1 MNIGIFTDTY
11 SPQVN
16 GVVSSILTLENMLRA
31 QGHQVYIFTI
41 SHPEA
46 ENDSPFVYRLASLPF
61 VFLKDHRV
69 GIVYSNKTLRK
80 IKRLKLDL
88 ILSQTEFSLGIFA
101 KLVSK
106 RLHLPIIHTYHTMY
120 EEYMHYVSKGIELSP
135 AIARRYSKSFCNGVD
150 GVVAPTRKTERLLK
164 KYGVKKPIRVIP
176 TGIDFSPFNPEHYT
190 GKEIDAIKKAH
201 HIPLDSPV
209 VLFIGRV
216 AKEKSIDVLID
227 AMPKVLH
234 QIPNAKLVIVG
245 DGPSR
250 LELEEYAQQLG
261 IREAVIFTGM
271 HPWRTIGKM
280 YQLGDVFVSAS
291 VSETQGLTFAEA
303 MAAKLPVLAREDEC
317 VVGLIRDHYNGAF
330 FEDANSLSERLI
342 EFLSDADALKV
353 MGQNAMHSIRP
364 LSAEVFGLNAEAF
377 YQEIVED
384 FKKQPR
390 KKSKHHMLPFHKKT
404 IATQDLK
411 EDFLDLE
418 LSKTPKKL

>member
-16 GVVSSILTLENMLRA
+16 GVVSSILTLENALRK
-31 QGHQVYIFTI
+31 QGHQVYVFTV

-46 ENDSPFVYRLASLPF
+46 ENDSPYVHRMASLPF
-61 VFLKDHRV
+61 IFLKDHRV
-69 GIVYSNKTLRK
+69 GIVYSNKALRK
-80 IKRLKLDL
+80 VKRLKLDL

-106 RLHLPIIHTYHTMY
+106 RLNIPIVHTYHTMY

-135 AIARRYSKSFCNGVD
+135 AIARKYSRSFCNGVD

-164 KYGVKKPIRVIP
+164 NYGVKKPIRVIP
-176 TGIDFSPFNPEHYT
+176 TGIDFSPFDPSGYS
-190 GKEIDAIKKAH
+190 KEEIIAIKKAH
-201 HIPLDSPV
+201 HIPLDSPI

-216 AKEKSIDVLID
+216 AKEKSIDMVID
-227 AMPKVLH
+227 AIPKLLEKV
-234 QIPNAKLVIVG
+234 PKAKLVIVG

-250 LELEEYAQQLG
+250 LELEEQAQNLG
-261 IREAVIFTGM
+261 VRNAVIFTGM

-303 MAAKLPVLAREDEC
+303 MAAQLPVLAREDEC
-317 VVGLIRDHYNGAF
+317 VTGLIREHYNGAF
-330 FEDANSLSERLI
+330 FHNSDELASLLAK
-342 EFLSDADALKV
+342 FLSNPEKV
-353 MGQNAMHSIRP
+353 HTMGENAVHSIRP

-377 YQEIVED
+377 YTEIVTAYKER
-384 FKKQPR
+384 Q
-390 KKSKHHMLPFHKKT
+390 KSASSQHHLSLP
-404 IATQDLK
+404 L
-411 EDFLDLE
+411 
-418 LSKTPKKL
+418 PKKKKNDKHNSK

>member
-16 GVVSSILTLENMLRA
+16 GVVSSILTLEKALQK
-31 QGHQVYIFTI
+31 QGHQAYVFTI
-41 SHPEA
+41 THPEA
-46 ENDSPFVYRLASLPF
+46 ENDPPYVYRMASIPF
-61 VFLKDHRV
+61 IFLKDHRV
-69 GIVYSNKTLRK
+69 GIVYSNKALRK

-106 RLHLPIIHTYHTMY
+106 RLNVPIVHTYHTMY

-135 AIARRYSKSFCNGVD
+135 AIARKYSKSFCNGVD

-164 KYGVKKPIRVIP
+164 NYGVKKTIRVIP
-176 TGIDFSPFNPEHYT
+176 TGIDFSPFDPSGYT
-190 GKEIDAIKKAH
+190 NDEIIAIKKAH
-201 HIPLDSPV
+201 HIPLDSPI

-216 AKEKSIDVLID
+216 AKEKSIDMVID
-227 AMPKVLH
+227 AMPKLLEKV
-234 QIPNAKLVIVG
+234 PKAKLVIVG

-250 LELEEYAQQLG
+250 LELEEQAQNLG
-261 IREAVIFTGM
+261 IRNSVIFTGM

-317 VVGLIRDHYNGAF
+317 VTGLIRDHYNGAF
-330 FEDANSLSERLI
+330 FHNSDELSMLLADFLSNP
-342 EFLSDADALKV
+342 EFLHT
-353 MGQNAMHSIRP
+353 MGENAVHSIRP

-377 YQEIVED
+377 YKEILSAYKEAKISHLQNPKQHRLSLPHKQ
-384 FKKQPR
+384 KKDQN
-390 KKSKHHMLPFHKKT
+390 KHTENK
-404 IATQDLK
+404 
-411 EDFLDLE
+411 LD
-418 LSKTPKKL
+418 